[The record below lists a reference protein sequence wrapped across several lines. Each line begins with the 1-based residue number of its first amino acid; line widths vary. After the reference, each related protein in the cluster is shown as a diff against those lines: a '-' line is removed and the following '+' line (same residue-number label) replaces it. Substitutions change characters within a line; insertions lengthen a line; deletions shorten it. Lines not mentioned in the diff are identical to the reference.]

1 MRVLPIV
8 VLQPFRQ
15 SFLEVSRTA
24 EIAPLQET
32 PAQDAE
38 EQFYLVQPRAVN
50 RREVEH
56 VSVTGIAQESAAL
69 PARFQGLG
77 MEWQPATLRY
87 PAANIEAPMR
97 VQIVYDPIKPFVRG
111 EMLSDMIEVLDPI
124 HARTGETQ
132 IPDDLSRG
140 DAERRKQGTRAVADV
155 LELTLF
161 EVTGLGGPSGILA
174 LQDLH
179 SRLLITGENEAAFVV
194 GTRRGEVE
202 LADVLGLGIKLRI
215 VAVEPVDTAMRFQI
229 SLGQDAA
236 DGAAAHVAM
245 VGVAE
250 NLEG

>member
-1 MRVLPIV
+1 
-8 VLQPFRQ
+8 
-15 SFLEVSRTA
+15 
-24 EIAPLQET
+24 
-32 PAQDAE
+32 
-38 EQFYLVQPRAVN
+38 
-50 RREVEH
+50 
-56 VSVTGIAQESAAL
+56 
-69 PARFQGLG
+69 
-77 MEWQPATLRY
+77 
-87 PAANIEAPMR
+87 MR
-97 VQIVYDPIKPFVRG
+97 VQIVNDPIEPLVRG
-111 EMLSDMIEVLDPI
+111 EVLSDMIEVLDPI
-124 HARTGETQ
+124 YARTGRTQ

-140 DAERRKQGTRAVADV
+140 DAERREQGTRTVADV
-155 LELTLF
+155 LELTFF
-161 EVTGLGGPSGILA
+161 EVTGFGGSSGILA

-179 SRLLITGENEAAFVV
+179 SRLLITGENEAAFLV